1 MSSYQEFIDSK
12 NITNDYFGFEPKNIS
27 QSLFDFQQAIV
38 GWAVK
43 KGRAAIFADTGLGKT
58 AMQIEWARQVAN
70 HTNGNVLIVAPLCVA
85 NQTVREGVKFGA
97 SINYCRSQDAVKS
110 GINITNYEMLKH
122 FDVSTFAGVVLD
134 ESSILKSYMGKTKR
148 MIIDACESVQ
158 YRLACTAT
166 PSPNDYLEL
175 GNHAEFLGVMPSNEM
190 IMRFFINDTMEAGAY
205 MLRPHAADKFW
216 QWCASWSVC
225 LSNPSDMGYD
235 GDKYILPTLN
245 QSFVEVSTES
255 LEPGADDDMFRTVII
270 NATSIHKEGR
280 LTAELRAEKIKDLIL
295 NLSYNDCPKQSFVRC
310 ENGKQERV
318 QQGVLL
324 SESRKIQ
331 INTGAKGQEER
342 KKTGVVCEGR
352 KIQGKHK
359 SAGQGVSQEESI
371 TEENSETEVL
381 WSDPRVLHKP
391 FEKSKFLLCDLRI
404 LGYVRQECIPI
415 GRPLSPNRKSEG
427 IALYGVQS
435 NARESKRPT
444 RNTTKCRKIPYECWL
459 IWCNSNYEQDAIESK
474 LKSVGFDFVSIRGSD
489 STQEKEL
496 RVNSWIDGNV
506 KIMISKPSIFGFG
519 MNFQHCRNM
528 AFVGL
533 SYSYEDYYQAIRRC
547 YRFGQKREVN
557 CYVMAADSERSIL
570 KIIQEKEKAHH
581 TMKSEMTKAISIFHS
596 ETDMTNNT
604 PYFGKQSGNNW
615 ELHHGDCV
623 HVAQKI
629 ESGTIDLSVYSPPF
643 SNLYI
648 YSDSEYDMGNSSDDG
663 EFMKHY
669 SFLAEEMYR
678 ITREGRL
685 TVIHCKDLPMYKGRD
700 GAAGLRDFPGEII
713 KMYESK
719 GWVFHSRVTI
729 WKDPVIEMQRTKN
742 HGLLYKQLC
751 KDSAASRQGM
761 ADYLIVMR
769 KWGDESKWESV
780 TRGGERFCDYK
791 GMTQCQPTDKDLAR
805 ARTEEE
811 EKRLYSI
818 AVWQRYA
825 SPVWFDI
832 NQTNVLNKMQAKE
845 KDAERHICPLQ
856 LDVIERAVE
865 LWSNPNDLVFSPF
878 TGIGSEGYVSLK
890 MGRRFVGAELKKS
903 YFDIACTNLDDAI
916 SVKQESLF

>member
-27 QSLFDFQQAIV
+27 QSLFDFQQDIV

-148 MIIDACESVQ
+148 MIIDSCDSVQ

-280 LTAELRAEKIKDLIL
+280 LTAELRAVEVAKLV
-295 NLSYNDCPKQSFVRC
+295 N
-310 ENGKQERV
+310 E
-318 QQGVLL
+318 
-324 SESRKIQ
+324 SE
-331 INTGAKGQEER
+331 E
-342 KKTGVVCEGR
+342 
-352 KIQGKHK
+352 
-359 SAGQGVSQEESI
+359 
-371 TEENSETEVL
+371 
-381 WSDPRVLHKP
+381 P
-391 FEKSKFLLCDLRI
+391 
-404 LGYVRQECIPI
+404 
-415 GRPLSPNRKSEG
+415 
-427 IALYGVQS
+427 
-435 NARESKRPT
+435 
-444 RNTTKCRKIPYECWL
+444 WL
-459 IWCNSNYEQDAIESK
+459 VWCNTNYEADA
-474 LKSVGFDFVSIRGSD
+474 LKGLIPNAVDLRGSD
-489 STQEKEL
+489 TVEKKESSL
-496 RVNSWIDGNV
+496 EGFIDGSIRV
-506 KIMISKPSIFGFG
+506 LITKPSIAG
-519 MNFQHCRNM
+519 MGLNLQHCRNM

-596 ETDMTNNT
+596 ETDMQNNT

-669 SFLAEEMYR
+669 SYLAEELYR

>member
-1 MSSYQEFIDSK
+1 MSSYQEFINSK

-27 QSLFDFQQAIV
+27 QSLFDFQQDIV

-122 FDVSTFAGVVLD
+122 FDVSAFAGVVLD

-148 MIIDACESVQ
+148 MIIDSCDSVQ

-280 LTAELRAEKIKDLIL
+280 LTAELRAVEVAKLV
-295 NLSYNDCPKQSFVRC
+295 N
-310 ENGKQERV
+310 E
-318 QQGVLL
+318 
-324 SESRKIQ
+324 SE
-331 INTGAKGQEER
+331 E
-342 KKTGVVCEGR
+342 
-352 KIQGKHK
+352 
-359 SAGQGVSQEESI
+359 
-371 TEENSETEVL
+371 
-381 WSDPRVLHKP
+381 P
-391 FEKSKFLLCDLRI
+391 
-404 LGYVRQECIPI
+404 
-415 GRPLSPNRKSEG
+415 
-427 IALYGVQS
+427 
-435 NARESKRPT
+435 
-444 RNTTKCRKIPYECWL
+444 WL
-459 IWCNSNYEQDAIESK
+459 VWCNTNYEADA
-474 LKSVGFDFVSIRGSD
+474 LKGLIPNAVDLRGSD
-489 STQEKEL
+489 TVEKKESSL
-496 RVNSWIDGNV
+496 EGFIDGSIRV
-506 KIMISKPSIFGFG
+506 LITKPSIAG
-519 MNFQHCRNM
+519 MGLNLQHCRNM

-596 ETDMTNNT
+596 ETDMQNNT

>member
-1 MSSYQEFIDSK
+1 MGDYQEFINSK
-12 NITNDYFGFEPKNIS
+12 NITSDYFGFEPKDVS

-38 GWAVK
+38 SWAVK
-43 KGRAAIFADTGLGKT
+43 KGRAAVFADTGLGKT

-85 NQTVREGVKFGA
+85 NQTVREGVKFGV
-97 SINYCRSQDAVKS
+97 SINYCREQSAVKN

-190 IMRFFINDTMEAGAY
+190 IMRFFINDTMQAGAY

-255 LEPGADDDMFRTVII
+255 LEPSADDDMFRTVVI

-280 LTAELRAEKIKDLIL
+280 LTAELRAVE
-295 NLSYNDCPKQSFVRC
+295 V
-310 ENGKQERV
+310 
-318 QQGVLL
+318 
-324 SESRKIQ
+324 
-331 INTGAKGQEER
+331 AKL
-342 KKTGVVCEGR
+342 VN
-352 KIQGKHK
+352 
-359 SAGQGVSQEESI
+359 
-371 TEENSETEVL
+371 NSNE
-381 WSDPRVLHKP
+381 P
-391 FEKSKFLLCDLRI
+391 
-404 LGYVRQECIPI
+404 
-415 GRPLSPNRKSEG
+415 
-427 IALYGVQS
+427 
-435 NARESKRPT
+435 
-444 RNTTKCRKIPYECWL
+444 WL
-459 IWCNSNYEQDAIESK
+459 VWCNTNYESDA
-474 LKSVGFDFVSIRGSD
+474 LKGLIADAVDLRGSD
-489 STQEKEL
+489 TVEKKEASL
-496 RVNSWIDGNV
+496 EGFIDGSIRV
-506 KIMISKPSIFGFG
+506 LITKPSIAG
-519 MNFQHCRNM
+519 MGLNLQHCRNM

-604 PYFGKQSGNNW
+604 PYFGKQSGKNW

-669 SFLAEEMYR
+669 SFLAEELYR
-678 ITREGRL
+678 ITRDGRL

-805 ARTEEE
+805 ARSDEE

-845 KDAERHICPLQ
+845 KDSERHICPLQ

-878 TGIGSEGYVSLK
+878 TGIGSEGYVSLQ

-903 YFDIACTNLDDAI
+903 YFDIACTNLNDAI
-916 SVKQESLF
+916 SIKQDSLF

>member
-27 QSLFDFQQAIV
+27 QSLFDFQQDIV

-85 NQTVREGVKFGA
+85 NQTVREGVKFGV

-122 FDVSTFAGVVLD
+122 FDVSAFAGVVLD

-148 MIIDACESVQ
+148 MIIDSCESVQ

-280 LTAELRAEKIKDLIL
+280 LTAELRAVEVAKLV
-295 NLSYNDCPKQSFVRC
+295 N
-310 ENGKQERV
+310 E
-318 QQGVLL
+318 
-324 SESRKIQ
+324 SE
-331 INTGAKGQEER
+331 E
-342 KKTGVVCEGR
+342 
-352 KIQGKHK
+352 
-359 SAGQGVSQEESI
+359 
-371 TEENSETEVL
+371 
-381 WSDPRVLHKP
+381 P
-391 FEKSKFLLCDLRI
+391 
-404 LGYVRQECIPI
+404 
-415 GRPLSPNRKSEG
+415 
-427 IALYGVQS
+427 
-435 NARESKRPT
+435 
-444 RNTTKCRKIPYECWL
+444 WL
-459 IWCNSNYEQDAIESK
+459 VWCNTNYEADA
-474 LKSVGFDFVSIRGSD
+474 LKGLIPNAVDLRGSD
-489 STQEKEL
+489 TVEKKESSL
-496 RVNSWIDGNV
+496 EGFIDGSIRV
-506 KIMISKPSIFGFG
+506 LITKPSIAG
-519 MNFQHCRNM
+519 MGLNLQHCRNM

-596 ETDMTNNT
+596 ETDMQNNT